1 MNQFFRYLRQT
12 KSPAIILLAT
22 AVMLLTVPGCSLF
35 VMAGRMVLG
44 ESEIPAEFRKTTGTD
59 LTESDDRVVIIATAP
74 HRLLNAVPALER
86 DIADRVTRILEA
98 RNVQVVPAGDVASW
112 FDDNG
117 EWGDYSEMAQEFD
130 ATYVIHIELREFD
143 YRVPQSPHLLQGKTE
158 GRITVHKIDESKDS
172 AQPVAMVFDHN
183 FRLKYPEAYPIQ
195 EETRSAKLFVEGFLD
210 RTATSISQR
219 FHDYRMHETVF

>member
-1 MNQFFRYLRQT
+1 
-12 KSPAIILLAT
+12 
-22 AVMLLTVPGCSLF
+22 
-35 VMAGRMVLG
+35 MAGKVLFG
-44 ESEIPAEFRKTTGTD
+44 DPEIPAEFRKTTGTD

-74 HRLLNAVPALER
+74 HRLLSEVPALER

-143 YRVPQSPHLLQGKTE
+143 YRVPQSPHLLQGKSE
-158 GRITVHKIDESKDS
+158 GRITVHKVAQESAES
-172 AQPVAMVFDHN
+172 AQPVTMVFDHN
-183 FRLKYPEAYPIQ
+183 FRLKYPESYPIA
-195 EETRSAKLFVEGFLD
+195 EETRSAKLFIEGFLD
-210 RTATSISQR
+210 RTATNISQR
-219 FHDYRMHETVF
+219 FHDYRMSDTVF